1 MEISR
6 IEGQDDLLKLF
17 QSLDAVE
24 TDEKWDGSEDSK
36 AAVDETP
43 GERNASDRAG
53 DEGEGNDCDAG
64 DDAEL
69 ENPLV
74 ADGVA

>member
-6 IEGQDDLLKLF
+6 IEGQDDLLKLLQAF
-17 QSLDAVE
+17 HAVE
-24 TDEKWDGSEDSK
+24 ADEKWDDPKDSE

-43 GERNASDRAG
+43 GERNASEWPS
-53 DEGEGNDCDAG
+53 DEGEWNDSDAG
-64 DDAEL
+64 DYAEL
-69 ENPLV
+69 EHPLV

>member
-6 IEGQDDLLKLF
+6 IEGQDDLLKLL
-17 QSLDAVE
+17 QALDAVE
-24 TDEKWDGSEDSK
+24 ADEKWDGSEDSE

-43 GERNASDRAG
+43 GERNASEWPS
-53 DEGEGNDCDAG
+53 DEGEGNDRDAG
-64 DDAEL
+64 DYAKL
-69 ENPLV
+69 EDPLV